1 MAKKTWV
8 AARPALRED
17 GHDLLLPELLEGP
30 GKNSRAIEHIPEV

>member
-1 MAKKTWV
+1 MARKTWV

-17 GHDLLLPELLEGP
+17 VDELLFPELLEEP